1 MTHIVTQAS
10 PGWWRSASLP
20 RTALSYVHGL
30 VRRWR
35 YWNSLRTI
43 ESLPHDI
50 QKDIGWPAADAKR

>member
-1 MTHIVTQAS
+1 MTHIVTHAS
-10 PGWWRSASLP
+10 PGWRSSASLP
-20 RTALSYVHGL
+20 RAILAYTSGL

-35 YWNSLRTI
+35 HWNSLRTI